1 MIKEKQPFIPFAYKL
16 LAGILILICVF
27 MAAMVLG
34 AADIT
39 VKDVWLALMSN
50 EKSEQTSVILN
61 IRLPRE
67 VGASF
72 VGAALAVSGAIM
84 QGMTR
89 NPLAD
94 PGLLGITAGAN
105 AALAITIVWMPST
118 NYVGVMIGCLLGAAV
133 GAMMVFGL
141 GAAKKGGFSPFR
153 LVLAG
158 AAVSA
163 FLYAIAEGIGIYFKV
178 SKDVSMWTAGGLAG
192 LSWSQLQ
199 VIVPFILIGILI
211 ALSLSRQLTILS
223 LSDEVAVGLGQNTP
237 QIKIA
242 LFIVIILL
250 AGASVA
256 LVGNMVFVGLMV
268 PHMVR
273 AVVGTDYRFIIPMSA
288 IGGAAFM
295 LLADTLGRTMNA
307 PYETPVAAIIAILGL
322 PFSCSLYI
330 KEARHSYDTSRLNQ
344 KTAIDIAYLV
354 NTDHGHDHHQHGAGR
369 FSPVLRQAHSHPS
382 WTRVF

>member
-1 MIKEKQPFIPFAYKL
+1 MIKEKLHFIPFSYKL
-16 LAGILILICVF
+16 IAGILLLFAMFI
-27 MAAMVLG
+27 AAIVMG

-39 VKDVWLALMSN
+39 VKDVWLALMSD
-50 EKSEQTSVILN
+50 EQSEQISIIRD

-72 VGAALAVSGAIM
+72 VGAALAVSGAVI

-105 AALAITIVWMPST
+105 AALAITIVFIPST
-118 NYVGVMIGCLLGAAV
+118 NYFGVMIGCFLGAAA
-133 GAMMVFGL
+133 GAMMVFGI

-158 AAVSA
+158 AAVSSL
-163 FLYAIAEGIGIYFKV
+163 LYAIADGVGIYFKV
-178 SKDVSMWTAGGLAG
+178 SKDVSMWTAGGLIG

-199 VIVPFILIGILI
+199 VIIPFISAGILI
-211 ALSLSRQLTILS
+211 TIFLSRQLTILS
-223 LSDEVAVGLGQNTP
+223 LSDEVAVGLGQKTL

-256 LVGNMVFVGLMV
+256 LVGNMVFIGLMV

-273 AVVGTDYRFIIPMSA
+273 AVVGTDYRLIIPMSA

-295 LLADTLGRTMNA
+295 LLADTLGRTINA
-307 PYETPVAAIIAILGL
+307 PYETPVSAIIAILGL
-322 PFSCSLYI
+322 PFFLLI
-330 KEARHSYDTSRLNQ
+330 VHKGGKAFL
-344 KTAIDIAYLV
+344 
-354 NTDHGHDHHQHGAGR
+354 
-369 FSPVLRQAHSHPS
+369 
-382 WTRVF
+382 